1 MQATTKKLGLPSAI
15 STCVGLIVAT
25 SCLLSLGRG
34 MGMAGSG
41 FVIAMAVVVVL
52 NIFQAFTF
60 TELHSLMPNVDGGLG
75 QYTLVGLG
83 PGPSILS
90 NLSAYFIVNLLSCS
104 VEISMCGMVLH
115 QLFLPMIPAPVI
127 SIAFLLILLAVN
139 MMGVDI
145 FAKLQNAVVAL
156 LLLSFL
162 GMGIISF
169 FRLGTGTAIP
179 DAQKMTPSISGIS
192 GLVSMAGTAF
202 WLFIGIEFVI
212 PISKDL
218 KHPKRDVPLAMILGV
233 CILFVLQSILG
244 TGMTNYVDLQTL
256 STAEMPHMVFAQNLL
271 GNVGSIWMG
280 IVTLL
285 AGISTANTVLGS
297 VSKILCGMAQNEM
310 LPSFFAKKNKRD
322 VPYVGLLI
330 LSAGIGIIVV
340 SGLAETAGLS
350 NMVLAA
356 SCFWLLSYI
365 LTNVTV
371 LVLRHRYPNHPGRNK
386 KLTLLG
392 IPQIVCIFMDVF
404 MIWNIAEGDERI
416 LIYKICVVFL
426 VALVAYALIWVKVVK
441 KQKLFQHMDLETVN
455 GLTEKSAPVLGE
467 PAPTPETVPVKA
479 SNLAQSVSTKM

>member
-34 MGMAGSG
+34 MGMAGSS

-60 TELHSLMPNVDGGLG
+60 TELHSLMPDVDGGLG

-104 VEISMCGMVLH
+104 VEISMCGMVL
-115 QLFLPMIPAPVI
+115 QELFFPMIPAPVI
-127 SIAFLLILLAVN
+127 SIAFLLILLGVN

-162 GMGIISF
+162 GMGILSF
-169 FRLGTGTAIP
+169 FRLGTGAAIP
-179 DAQKMTPSISGIS
+179 DAQKMAPSVSGIS

-218 KHPKRDVPLAMILGV
+218 RRPKRDVPLAMIFGV

-244 TGMTNYVDLQTL
+244 VGMTNYVDLTTL

-271 GNVGSIWMG
+271 GNAGSMWMG

-310 LPSFFAKKNKRD
+310 LPRFFAKKNHRD
-322 VPYVGLLI
+322 VP
-330 LSAGIGIIVV
+330 
-340 SGLAETAGLS
+340 
-350 NMVLAA
+350 
-356 SCFWLLSYI
+356 
-365 LTNVTV
+365 
-371 LVLRHRYPNHPGRNK
+371 
-386 KLTLLG
+386 
-392 IPQIVCIFMDVF
+392 
-404 MIWNIAEGDERI
+404 
-416 LIYKICVVFL
+416 
-426 VALVAYALIWVKVVK
+426 
-441 KQKLFQHMDLETVN
+441 
-455 GLTEKSAPVLGE
+455 
-467 PAPTPETVPVKA
+467 
-479 SNLAQSVSTKM
+479 

>member
-34 MGMAGSG
+34 MGMAGSS

-60 TELHSLMPNVDGGLG
+60 TELHSLMPDVDGGLG

-115 QLFLPMIPAPVI
+115 ELFLPMIPAPVI
-127 SIAFLLILLAVN
+127 GIAFLLILLGVN

-162 GMGIISF
+162 GMGILSF
-169 FRLGTGTAIP
+169 FRLGTGAAIP
-179 DAQKMTPSISGIS
+179 DAQKMAPSVSGIS

-218 KHPKRDVPLAMILGV
+218 RRPKRDVPLAMIFGV

-244 TGMTNYVDLQTL
+244 VGMTNYVDLTTL

-271 GNVGSIWMG
+271 GNAGSMWMG

-310 LPSFFAKKNKRD
+310 LPRFFAKKNHRD
-322 VPYVGLLI
+322 VPYIGLLI
-330 LSAGIGIIVV
+330 LSGGIGCIVV
-340 SGLAETAGLS
+340 SGMAQSAGLS

-371 LVLRHRYPNHPGRNK
+371 LVLRRRYPNHPARNK

-392 IPQIVCIFMDVF
+392 IPQIVCILMDVF
-404 MIWNIAEGDERI
+404 MIWNIAEGEERI
-416 LIYKICVVFL
+416 LIYQICAVFL
-426 VALVAYALIWVKVVK
+426 VALVVYALVWVKLVK
-441 KQKLFQHMDLETVN
+441 HKKLFAHMDLDEVN
-455 GLTEKSAPVLGE
+455 GLTEGSKPVLGGE
-467 PAPTPETVPVKA
+467 PAPEKVPALVHTAPTPK
-479 SNLAQSVSTKM
+479 L

>member
-1 MQATTKKLGLPSAI
+1 MRTAATKKLGLPSAI

-34 MGMAGSG
+34 IGMAGSG
-41 FVIAMAVVVVL
+41 FIFAMAVVVVL

-60 TELHSLMPNVDGGLG
+60 TELNSMMPNVDGGLG

-83 PGPSILS
+83 PGASILS

-104 VEISMCGMVLH
+104 VEMAMCGMVLH

-127 SIAFLLILLAVN
+127 SVAFLFLLLCVN
-139 MMGVDI
+139 LMGVDL
-145 FAKLQNAVVAL
+145 FAKIQNVVVGL

-162 GMGIISF
+162 GMGVISF
-169 FRLGTGTAIP
+169 FNMGTGAAIP
-179 DAQKMTPSISGIS
+179 ATQQATPSVTGLT
-192 GLVSMAGTAF
+192 GLVSMAGMAF

-218 KHPKRDVPLAMILGV
+218 RKPKRDVPLAMILGV
-233 CILFVLQSILG
+233 CVLFVLQSILG
-244 TGMTNYVDLQTL
+244 QGMTHYVDLNTL

-271 GNVGSIWMG
+271 GHAGSIWMG

-297 VSKILCGMAQNEM
+297 VAKILCGMSQNEM
-310 LPSFFAKKNKRD
+310 LPKVFSKKNRHD
-322 VPYVGLLI
+322 VPFVSLLV
-330 LSAGIGIIVV
+330 LAGGIGTIIVA
-340 SGLAETAGLS
+340 GLAQSAGLS

-365 LTNVTV
+365 LTNITV
-371 LVLRHRYPNHPGRNK
+371 LVLRKRYPNHPGRNK

-392 IPQIVCIFMDVF
+392 IPQIICIVMDVF

-416 LIYKICVVFL
+416 LIYKIFAVFM
-426 VALVAYALIWVKVVK
+426 AILVAYAVIWVKVIK
-441 KQKLFQHMDLETVN
+441 KKPLFQCARLEDVN
-455 GLTEKSAPVLGE
+455 ALTQDSEPILGKLEDGPDAVPAKKAPVLSHG
-467 PAPTPETVPVKA
+467 VD
-479 SNLAQSVSTKM
+479 